1 METEETRAEIARRR
15 LAQLVASFEEH
26 VPPSDADGASPSTP
40 SVAAAREGSSPAL
53 APAPARSHVRRR
65 VTQLH
70 VRVVGAVVVAV
81 AVLLVWSV
89 LTGRPQSTPA
99 GVPDTSV
106 AGLTSGPVDGS
117 GGSSDGGGP
126 VETGEIVVDVAG
138 HVARP
143 GIVTLPAGSRVH
155 EAIEAAGG
163 LAGAVDTTSLN
174 LARKL
179 VDGEQVLVGV
189 APVAPAAGP
198 GSAGGLTNLNT
209 ATVDQ
214 LDELPGVGPV
224 TAQSI
229 VDWRSDNGPFSRV
242 EDLLEVRGIGEA
254 TLGDLRDL
262 VTV

>member
-1 METEETRAEIARRR
+1 M
-15 LAQLVASFEEH
+15 
-26 VPPSDADGASPSTP
+26 
-40 SVAAAREGSSPAL
+40 
-53 APAPARSHVRRR
+53 
-65 VTQLH
+65 H

-81 AVLLVWSV
+81 VVLLAWSV
-89 LTGRPQSTPA
+89 LSGRPQSAPA
-99 GVPDTSV
+99 GAPGTSV
-106 AGLTSGPVDGS
+106 AGLTTGPADDPS
-117 GGSSDGGGP
+117 EGGGP

-138 HVARP
+138 HVQRP

-163 LAGAVDTTSLN
+163 LAGVVDTTSLN

-189 APVAPAAGP
+189 APASPVGSPE
-198 GSAGGLTNLNT
+198 SAGGATNLNT
-209 ATVDQ
+209 ATVDD

-229 VDWRSDNGPFSRV
+229 VDWRTENGPFRSV
-242 EDLLEVRGIGEA
+242 DDLLEVRGIGEG

>member
-26 VPPSDADGASPSTP
+26 VPPG
-40 SVAAAREGSSPAL
+40 
-53 APAPARSHVRRR
+53 PAPDTRAGEPEEPPASSVPTPAAIGPTRSHVGRR

-70 VRVVGAVVVAV
+70 VRVVGAAVVAV
-81 AVLLVWSV
+81 VVLLAWSV
-89 LTGRPQSTPA
+89 LSGRPQSAPA
-99 GVPDTSV
+99 STPDTSV
-106 AGLTSGPVDGS
+106 AGLTTGPAEDTGA
-117 GGSSDGGGP
+117 GGGP

-138 HVARP
+138 HVQRP

-163 LAGAVDTTSLN
+163 LAGVVDTTSLN
-174 LARKL
+174 LARQL
-179 VDGEQVLVGV
+179 VDGEQVLVGIT
-189 APVAPAAGP
+189 PVTPAGEP
-198 GSAGGLTNLNT
+198 GSPGGAVNLNT

-229 VDWRSDNGPFSRV
+229 VDWRTENGPFRSV
-242 EDLLEVRGIGEA
+242 DDLLEVRGIGEA
-254 TLGDLRDL
+254 TVGDLRDL

>member
-1 METEETRAEIARRR
+1 M
-15 LAQLVASFEEH
+15 
-26 VPPSDADGASPSTP
+26 
-40 SVAAAREGSSPAL
+40 
-53 APAPARSHVRRR
+53 
-65 VTQLH
+65 H

-81 AVLLVWSV
+81 VVLLAWSV
-89 LTGRPQSTPA
+89 LSGRPQSAPA
-99 GVPDTSV
+99 GAPGTSV
-106 AGLTSGPVDGS
+106 AGLTTGPADDPGE
-117 GGSSDGGGP
+117 GGGP

-138 HVARP
+138 HVQRP

-163 LAGAVDTTSLN
+163 LAGVVDTTSLN

-189 APVAPAAGP
+189 APASPV
-198 GSAGGLTNLNT
+198 GSPVSASGATNLNT
-209 ATVDQ
+209 ATVDD

-229 VDWRSDNGPFSRV
+229 VDWRTENGPFRSV
-242 EDLLEVRGIGEA
+242 DDLLEVRGIGEG

>member
-26 VPPSDADGASPSTP
+26 VPPPDAGGASPSP
-40 SVAAAREGSSPAL
+40 PPVAAAREPSSPAL
-53 APAPARSHVRRR
+53 AAAPARSHVRRR

-117 GGSSDGGGP
+117 GGGGP

>member
-1 METEETRAEIARRR
+1 MDTEETRAEIARRR
-15 LAQLVASFEEH
+15 LAQLVASFEDH
-26 VPPSDADGASPSTP
+26 VPPASGDPVPKGAPVADSLPEP
-40 SVAAAREGSSPAL
+40 VPQAAT
-53 APAPARSHVRRR
+53 RSHVRRR

-70 VRVVGAVVVAV
+70 VRVVGAVVVAAV
-81 AVLLVWSV
+81 VLLAWSV
-89 LTGRPQSTPA
+89 LSGRPQSAPA
-99 GVPDTSV
+99 GSPGTSV
-106 AGLTSGPVDGS
+106 AGLTTGPADGP
-117 GGSSDGGGP
+117 GAGADGP

-138 HVARP
+138 HVQRP

-163 LAGAVDTTSLN
+163 LAGVVDTTSLN

-179 VDGEQVLVGV
+179 VDGEQVLVGI
-189 APVAPAAGP
+189 APASPTGAAGAP
-198 GSAGGLTNLNT
+198 ASVGGATNLNT
-209 ATVDQ
+209 ASVDD

-229 VDWRSDNGPFSRV
+229 VDWRTENGPFRSV
-242 EDLLEVRGIGEA
+242 DDLLEVRGIGEG

>member
-1 METEETRAEIARRR
+1 MDTEETRAEIARRR
-15 LAQLVASFEEH
+15 LAQLVASFEDH
-26 VPPSDADGASPSTP
+26 VPPAPGGSAPGTAPGTP
-40 SVAAAREGSSPAL
+40 SIAEPG
-53 APAPARSHVRRR
+53 APTVRSHVRRR

-81 AVLLVWSV
+81 VVLLAWSV
-89 LTGRPQSTPA
+89 LSGRPQSAPA
-99 GVPDTSV
+99 GAPDTSV
-106 AGLTSGPVDGS
+106 AGLTTGPAGAPN
-117 GGSSDGGGP
+117 GGEGP

-138 HVARP
+138 HVQRP

-163 LAGAVDTTSLN
+163 LAGVVDTTSLN

-189 APVAPAAGP
+189 APISPAGSP
-198 GSAGGLTNLNT
+198 ESAGGATNLNT
-209 ATVDQ
+209 ATVDE

-229 VDWRSDNGPFSRV
+229 VDWRTENGPFRSV
-242 EDLLEVRGIGEA
+242 DDLLEVRGIGEG

>member
-15 LAQLVASFEEH
+15 LAQLVASFEDH
-26 VPPSDADGASPSTP
+26 VPP
-40 SVAAAREGSSPAL
+40 AAGDSSPTGA
-53 APAPARSHVRRR
+53 AVVGRSSDPAMPPPARSHVRRR

-70 VRVVGAVVVAV
+70 VRVVGAAVVAV
-81 AVLLVWSV
+81 VLLLAWSV
-89 LTGRPQSTPA
+89 LSGRPQSAPA
-99 GVPDTSV
+99 GTPDTSV
-106 AGLTSGPVDGS
+106 AGLTTGPADGS
-117 GGSSDGGGP
+117 GVGTDGP

-138 HVARP
+138 HVHRP

-163 LAGAVDTTSLN
+163 LAGVVDTTSLN

-179 VDGEQVLVGV
+179 VDGEQVLVGI
-189 APVAPAAGP
+189 APVSPAGAPE
-198 GSAGGLTNLNT
+198 SAGGAVNLNT
-209 ATVDQ
+209 ATVDE

-229 VDWRSDNGPFSRV
+229 VDWRTENGSFRSV
-242 EDLLEVRGIGEA
+242 DDLLEVRGIGEG

>member
-15 LAQLVASFEEH
+15 LAQLVASFEDH
-26 VPPSDADGASPSTP
+26 VPPAPGGDAPAEDASDAT
-40 SVAAAREGSSPAL
+40 SSSGPAGPL
-53 APAPARSHVRRR
+53 AARSHVRRR

-81 AVLLVWSV
+81 VVLLAWTV
-89 LTGRPQSTPA
+89 LSGRPQSAPA
-99 GVPDTSV
+99 GTPDTSV
-106 AGLTSGPVDGS
+106 AGLTTGPADGA
-117 GGSSDGGGP
+117 GGGADGP

-138 HVARP
+138 HVQRP
-143 GIVTLPAGSRVH
+143 GIVSLPAGSRVH

-163 LAGAVDTTSLN
+163 LAGVVDTTSLN

-179 VDGEQVLVGV
+179 VDGEQVLVGI
-189 APVAPAAGP
+189 APVAPAGASGAAGSP
-198 GSAGGLTNLNT
+198 GGAVNLNT

-229 VDWRSDNGPFSRV
+229 VDWRTDNGPFRSV

-254 TLGDLRDL
+254 TVGDLRDL

>member
-1 METEETRAEIARRR
+1 MDTEETRAEIARRR
-15 LAQLVASFEEH
+15 LAQLVASFEDH
-26 VPPSDADGASPSTP
+26 VPPAPGGGTPGASP
-40 SVAAAREGSSPAL
+40 GISSASEPAVQ
-53 APAPARSHVRRR
+53 PVRSHVRRR

-81 AVLLVWSV
+81 VVLLAWSV
-89 LTGRPQSTPA
+89 LSGRPQSAPA
-99 GVPDTSV
+99 GAPDTSV
-106 AGLTSGPVDGS
+106 AGLTTGPAGDP
-117 GGSSDGGGP
+117 GGGDGP

-138 HVARP
+138 HVQRP

-163 LAGAVDTTSLN
+163 LAGVVDTTSLN

-179 VDGEQVLVGV
+179 VDGEQVLVGI
-189 APVAPAAGP
+189 APASPAGAP
-198 GSAGGLTNLNT
+198 ESAGGATNLNT
-209 ATVDQ
+209 ATVDD

-229 VDWRSDNGPFSRV
+229 VDWRTENGPFRSV
-242 EDLLEVRGIGEA
+242 DDLLEVRGIGEG

>member
-26 VPPSDADGASPSTP
+26 VPPGPAPD
-40 SVAAAREGSSPAL
+40 VAATDPDTPRSPSSPASAL
-53 APAPARSHVRRR
+53 AAPVRSHVGRR

-81 AVLLVWSV
+81 VVLLAWSV
-89 LTGRPQSTPA
+89 LSGRPQSAPA
-99 GVPDTSV
+99 GTPDTSV
-106 AGLTSGPVDGS
+106 AGLTTGPVEGTGA
-117 GGSSDGGGP
+117 GGEP

-138 HVARP
+138 HVQRP

-163 LAGAVDTTSLN
+163 LAGVVDTTSLN
-174 LARKL
+174 LARQL
-179 VDGEQVLVGV
+179 VDGEQVLVGI
-189 APVAPAAGP
+189 APVAPAGAP
-198 GSAGGLTNLNT
+198 GSPGGATNLNT

-229 VDWRSDNGPFSRV
+229 VDWRTDNGPFRSV

-254 TLGDLRDL
+254 TVGDLRDL

>member
-26 VPPSDADGASPSTP
+26 VPPG
-40 SVAAAREGSSPAL
+40 
-53 APAPARSHVRRR
+53 PAPDTRAGEPEEPPASSVPTPAAIGPTRSHVGRR

-70 VRVVGAVVVAV
+70 VRVVGAAVVAV
-81 AVLLVWSV
+81 VVLLAWSV
-89 LTGRPQSTPA
+89 LSGRPQSAPA
-99 GVPDTSV
+99 GTPDTSV
-106 AGLTSGPVDGS
+106 AGLTTGPAEGT
-117 GGSSDGGGP
+117 GAGGGP

-138 HVARP
+138 HVQRP

-163 LAGAVDTTSLN
+163 LAGVVDTTSLN
-174 LARKL
+174 LARQL
-179 VDGEQVLVGV
+179 VDGEQVLVGIT
-189 APVAPAAGP
+189 PVTPAGEP
-198 GSAGGLTNLNT
+198 GSPGGAVNLNT

-229 VDWRSDNGPFSRV
+229 VDWRTDNGPFRSV

-254 TLGDLRDL
+254 TVGDLRDL

>member
-15 LAQLVASFEEH
+15 LAQLVASFEDH
-26 VPPSDADGASPSTP
+26 VPPESAAGGFEQGPSRAAPNTESP
-40 SVAAAREGSSPAL
+40 VA
-53 APAPARSHVRRR
+53 APARSHVRRR

-70 VRVVGAVVVAV
+70 VRVVGAAVVAV
-81 AVLLVWSV
+81 VVLLAWSV
-89 LTGRPQSTPA
+89 LSGRPQSAPA
-99 GVPDTSV
+99 GTPDTSV
-106 AGLTSGPVDGS
+106 AGLTTGPV
-117 GGSSDGGGP
+117 GGPGAEGDGP

-138 HVARP
+138 HVQRP

-163 LAGAVDTTSLN
+163 LAGVVDTTSLN

-179 VDGEQVLVGV
+179 VDGEQVLVGI
-189 APVAPAAGP
+189 APASPAGSP
-198 GSAGGLTNLNT
+198 ESADGTTNLNT

-229 VDWRSDNGPFSRV
+229 VDWRTENGPFRSV
-242 EDLLEVRGIGEA
+242 DDLLEVRGIGEG